1 MRAEFVNPFLAS
13 LMNVL
18 KTMASLE
25 LKPQK
30 PRIKKDEIARGDVSG
45 LIGMIGPTTRGS
57 MSITFDESLALEIM
71 QNMLGERP
79 NGLNE
84 EVTDMV
90 GEITNMVTGG
100 AKRILAES
108 GFDFD
113 MATPVV
119 VSGRGH
125 TIRHKCEGA
134 AVFFSLGQCVYRN
147 LFRVIQRSRWKP
159 LLVHRSQCS

>member
-1 MRAEFVNPFLAS
+1 
-13 LMNVL
+13 
-18 KTMASLE
+18 
-25 LKPQK
+25 
-30 PRIKKDEIARGDVSG
+30 
-45 LIGMIGPTTRGS
+45 
-57 MSITFDESLALEIM
+57 MSITFDEGLALEIM
-71 QNMLGERP
+71 ENMLGERP

-113 MATPVV
+113 MATPIV
-119 VSGRGH
+119 VSGKGH

-134 AVFFSLGQCVYRN
+134 IIIMPFTSQSRSVSNRDN
-147 LFRVIQRSRWKP
+147 RVNKKTKG
-159 LLVHRSQCS
+159 

>member
-45 LIGMIGPTTRGS
+45 LIGMVGPQTRGS
-57 MSITFDESLALEIM
+57 MSITFDEALALEIM

-84 EVTDMV
+84 
-90 GEITNMVTGG
+90 
-100 AKRILAES
+100 
-108 GFDFD
+108 D

-125 TIRHKCEGA
+125 TIRHKCEGSIIIMP
-134 AVFFSLGQCVYRN
+134 FS
-147 LFRVIQRSRWKP
+147 
-159 LLVHRSQCS
+159 SQWGNAFIEICFE

>member
-1 MRAEFVNPFLAS
+1 MRAEFINPFLAS

-18 KTMASLE
+18 KTMATMEITPL
-25 LKPQK
+25 K

-45 LIGMIGPTTRGS
+45 LIGMVGAQTRGS
-57 MSITFDESLALEIM
+57 MSITFEESLALEIM
-71 QNMLGERP
+71 QNMLGEKP
-79 NGLNE
+79 HGLNE

-100 AKRILAES
+100 AKRILAEN

-119 VSGRGH
+119 VSGKGH
-125 TIRHKCEGA
+125 TIRHKCDGA
-134 AVFFSLGQCVYRN
+134 IIIMPFTSEWGNAFIEICFE
-147 LFRVIQRSRWKP
+147 
-159 LLVHRSQCS
+159 

>member
-13 LMNVL
+13 LINVL

-30 PRIKKDEIARGDVSG
+30 PRVKKDEIARGDVSG
-45 LIGMIGPTTRGS
+45 LIGMVGTQSRGS
-57 MSITFDESLALEIM
+57 MSITFDEGLALEIM
-71 QNMLGERP
+71 ENMLGERP

-100 AKRILAES
+100 A
-108 GFDFD
+108 
-113 MATPVV
+113 
-119 VSGRGH
+119 
-125 TIRHKCEGA
+125 IRC
-134 AVFFSLGQCVYRN
+134 F
-147 LFRVIQRSRWKP
+147 
-159 LLVHRSQCS
+159 